1 MHYIFLLFA
10 LFFTACN
17 TTPILEDTPTPVVS
31 TTPVPTATVST
42 TPKSTVSA
50 QPVLPVSNQDSD
62 ENDLKIVEEDSII
75 GNYVLNRG
83 MFRNQEITEGYLVV
97 EELDVDNYGYYYVT
111 IADKLLPET
120 HTGIFFKKGGEFVQ
134 KVIEDSSEADIHQ
147 GKPKSKISIIDN
159 VHITQKGDL
168 LKIFIDSDKQ
178 EKLIWRRDVDS
189 FDKSQILIKSLKNSQ
204 HEYIK
209 YYKEKCE
216 ELKGFCGKDAYT
228 PVNE

>member
-1 MHYIFLLFA
+1 MHYILLLFA
-10 LFFTACN
+10 LFLTACN

-31 TTPVPTATVST
+31 TAPVATTTVSATPV
-42 TPKSTVSA
+42 STVSA
-50 QPVLPVSNQDSD
+50 QPVLPVSNQDND
-62 ENDLKIVEEDSII
+62 ENDLKIVDEDSIV

-120 HTGIFFKKGGEFVQ
+120 HTGIFYKKGGEFVQ
-134 KVIEDSSEADIHQ
+134 KVIEDSSDVEIHQ

-159 VHITQKGDL
+159 VRITQKDNL

-178 EKLIWRRDVDS
+178 EKLIWKRDVDN
-189 FDKSQILIKSLKNSQ
+189 FEKSQAMIETLKNAR

-209 YYKEKCE
+209 YYKEKCQ
-216 ELKGFCGKDAYT
+216 KNSSFCGNDAYT
-228 PVNE
+228 KVNE